1 MTDIKITDII
11 KTLEDLVEYI
21 NLYSLCENNFIN
33 ELLSVCEFVI
43 KDYKG
48 VLETAKKIKE
58 YI

>member
-21 NLYSLCENNFIN
+21 KLYSLCENNFIN
-33 ELLSVCEFVI
+33 ELLSVCQFVI

-48 VLETAKKIKE
+48 VLETARKLKK
-58 YI
+58 YN